1 MGLTLRTVLISS
13 ALVVAAGLLRPR
25 PETVLQENGAN
36 PARFW
41 AEQAR
46 VSASFDVVIAGD
58 SRTFRGISPE
68 AMRPGARDPLTP
80 HLRIRNVGFSGACL
94 CEPYSSYV
102 EHALD
107 PRSTSRTIVLGVTP
121 HSLTSAAA
129 RDNGYLAEVRR
140 PRTEVYERLWLSPAL
155 DFLAPIAPADL
166 VRAASGTHEREPQ
179 THYFETFHE
188 DGWVASRVEPEEP
201 DRALR
206 QYADA
211 FKGTHAD
218 GALVDALIATT
229 ARWKA
234 AGIRVVAFRPP
245 TSRAMIR
252 LEDEQSGFDE
262 QSFRARFTANGG
274 EWLTFDPDAY
284 HSYDGSHL
292 REDGAQAL
300 SHDLADRLAEG
311 RFTKQ

>member
-1 MGLTLRTVLISS
+1 MDLTLRTVLVSS
-13 ALVVAAGLLRPR
+13 ALVVAAGLARPR
-25 PETVLQENGAN
+25 TETVLQESGVH

-58 SRTFRGISPE
+58 SRTFRAISPE
-68 AMRPGARDPLTP
+68 AMRPGSRDASTP
-80 HLRIRNVGFSGACL
+80 VLRIRNVGFSGACL
-94 CEPYSSYV
+94 CEPYLSYV

-107 PRSTSRTIVLGVTP
+107 PRSKDRTIVLGVTP
-121 HSLTSAAA
+121 HALTSAAA

-166 VRAASGTHEREPQ
+166 ARAASGTDVRKAQ
-179 THYFETFHE
+179 THYFETFHD

-206 QYADA
+206 QYAEA
-211 FKGTHAD
+211 FRETRVD
-218 GALVDALIATT
+218 PALVDALIAAT
-229 ARWKA
+229 AAWKA
-234 AGIRVVAFRPP
+234 AGIRVVALRPP
-245 TSRAMIR
+245 TSQAMTQ
-252 LEDEQSGFDE
+252 LEDEHSGFDE
-262 QSFRARFTANGG
+262 RAFRDRFVAARGEYLVFDAN
-274 EWLTFDPDAY
+274 AY

-292 REDGAQAL
+292 REDAAREL
-300 SHDLADRLAEG
+300 SHDLADRLDAG
-311 RFTKQ
+311 RFIKE